1 MATLR
6 GNDLKKV
13 KETYRKG
20 RNIVRKLA
28 THRCGGKTFHT
39 EQVASATALT

>member
-1 MATLR
+1 MATLI

-28 THRCGGKTFHT
+28 TDRCGGKTFHT
-39 EQVASATALT
+39 KQVASAMALI